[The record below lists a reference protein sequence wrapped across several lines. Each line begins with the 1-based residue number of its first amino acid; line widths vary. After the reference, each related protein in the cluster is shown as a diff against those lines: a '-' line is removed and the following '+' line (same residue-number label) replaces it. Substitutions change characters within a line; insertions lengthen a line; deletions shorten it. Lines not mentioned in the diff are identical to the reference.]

1 MSKREEH
8 SWLEAHAPL
17 GIELANE
24 VMIYVS
30 AMTLSLLYSL
40 IYLGN
45 YISERNNLYEKIGEK
60 QVLRTGAKMPE
71 FEALIEGRMIGFG
84 IVIVILI
91 CISVYHYIYHYMD
104 SKLVYLMK
112 RLPNK
117 WEMHKRCLVIPVAGI
132 IITIVCMIL
141 LWFLYY
147 GIYLVFTPQQ
157 CLPL

>member
-1 MSKREEH
+1 M
-8 SWLEAHAPL
+8 
-17 GIELANE
+17 
-24 VMIYVS
+24 S